1 MPRMSIAT
9 VCLSGSLEDRLDAA
23 GAAGFDAVEIFEN
36 DLLAST
42 SSPEQIRARV
52 ADLGLT
58 IDLYQPFRDAE
69 GAPPERFAAV
79 RRRMRAKLDLMERLG
94 ADTVLVCSSV

>member
-1 MPRMSIAT
+1 MISARVRSASRTRGVAVSDAMRSTLVILRPRVYELVRTQIGGDPMPRASIAT
-9 VCLSGSLEDRLDAA
+9 VCLSGSLEDRLGAA

-58 IDLYQPFRDAE
+58 I
-69 GAPPERFAAV
+69 
-79 RRRMRAKLDLMERLG
+79 
-94 ADTVLVCSSV
+94 